1 MTIRFN
7 RLGYENINT
16 NWRLKKLDEI
26 SHCKEHGVWS
36 LFPQAPRGPPAIFLI
51 SRDKRRKNT
60 GRAPR
65 CSSKVYPFS
74 RVNPI
79 GTTRFRESPLFLFNL
94 FLFFF
99 LFIRAYFLVSSSF
112 SGLRTPGNLKFFSS
126 SFFFLNFSRLISNSI
141 RSRIVLFDF
150 KFLRLRVANI
160 RKRERGLL

>member
-99 LFIRAYFLVSSSF
+99 FYTRV
-112 SGLRTPGNLKFFSS
+112 FFSLFFVLRITNAWEPEILF
-126 SFFFLNFSRLISNSI
+126 FFFLFFEFLSVNIEFYKITNCLCYLISN
-141 RSRIVLFDF
+141 FCD
-150 KFLRLRVANI
+150 
-160 RKRERGLL
+160 